1 MWYTPKNRNRNLERE
16 AFTLNSVADVWENVL
31 KQMRGALSDTTINT
45 WFDEI
50 EPVDI
55 LGNKLILHCGNDFKR
70 GYIKSLFTANIQEA
84 LQNLFSH
91 PFEVETLDDE
101 EYRKFQGGATDPFG
115 AHTSERFTFETFVV
129 GPSNKLAWAASKSV
143 AMYPTRNYNPLLIYG
158 DSGLGKTHLI
168 YAIANEIHQNFPRYH
183 TIYVKGD
190 ELANELVDAIQNG
203 RAATAEMRDK
213 YRKADVLL
221 VDDVQFIAGK
231 KQTQEEF
238 FHTFNSLYE
247 SGRQIVLTSDRPPH
261 EITLLEERLR
271 TRFEW
276 GLIVDVEPPDFE
288 TRVAIIRSKA
298 ASLGITFPD
307 TVSSYIAENVT
318 SNVRQL
324 EGTVNKVL
332 AYQDLLNDNTDKATV
347 RRAMQDILKQTAA
360 EFVPAPQ
367 SIIQY
372 VSRYYDLPENVIT
385 GQSRSRTA
393 SNARKIAIYL
403 IRTMTN
409 LSQDEI
415 GQLFDG
421 RDHST
426 ILYSTRQ
433 VESQIERDPRFAET
447 VRQMKTN
454 LESELAS
461 AQ

>member
-1 MWYTPKNRNRNLERE
+1 M
-16 AFTLNSVADVWENVL
+16 NSVADVWENVL
-31 KQMRGALSDTTINT
+31 TQMRGALSDTTINT

-50 EPVDI
+50 EPLDI
-55 LGNKLILHCGNDFKR
+55 QGNQLVLHCGNEFKR
-70 GYIKSLFTANIQEA
+70 GYIKKLFVEDIQNA
-84 LQNLFSH
+84 MRNLFSRE
-91 PFEVETLDDE
+91 FEVEVLDDE
-101 EYRKFQGGATDPFG
+101 EYRKYQGAGPDAFG
-115 AHTSERFTFETFVV
+115 AHTSDRFTFDTFVV

-158 DSGLGKTHLI
+158 ASGLGKTHLI

-190 ELANELVDAIQNG
+190 ELANELVDAIQAG
-203 RAATAEMRDK
+203 RAATSEMRDK

-332 AYQDLLNDNTDKATV
+332 AYRDLLDDSADRATV
-347 RRAMQDILKQTAA
+347 RRAMQDIVKRTAA
-360 EFVPAPQ
+360 EYLPSPNA
-367 SIIQY
+367 IIQH
-372 VSRYYDLPENVIT
+372 VSDYYDLPPDVVT
-385 GQSRSRTA
+385 GQSRNRSA
-393 SNARKIAIYL
+393 AAARKVAMYL
-403 IRTMTN
+403 IRVLSN
-409 LSQDEI
+409 LSLDEI

-426 ILYSTRQ
+426 VLYSLKQ
-433 VESQIERDPRFAET
+433 AESQIKRDPAFSET
-447 VRQMKTN
+447 IRQMKTN
-454 LESELAS
+454 LTECAS
-461 AQ
+461 RPRA

>member
-1 MWYTPKNRNRNLERE
+1 MERE
-16 AFTLNSVADVWENVL
+16 VFYLNSVADVWDNVL
-31 KQMRGALSDTTINT
+31 TQMRGALSDTTINT

-50 EPVDI
+50 DAVDI
-55 LGNKLILHCGNDFKR
+55 HGNTLILHCGNDFKR
-70 GYIKSLFTANIQEA
+70 GYIKSLFTENIQDA
-84 LQNLFSH
+84 MKNLFSRD
-91 PFEVETLDDE
+91 FEIKVLDDA
-101 EYRKFQGGATDPFG
+101 EYRKLQGRDADTFG
-115 AHTSERFTFETFVV
+115 VHTSARFTFDTFVV

-158 DSGLGKTHLI
+158 ESGLGKTHLI

-190 ELANELVDAIQNG
+190 ELANELVDAIQAG
-203 RAATAEMRDK
+203 RTATAEMRDK

-332 AYQDLLNDNTDKATV
+332 AYRDLLDDNTDKATV
-347 RRAMQDILKQTAA
+347 RRAMQDILKQTTA
-360 EFVPAPQ
+360 EYVPTPQ
-367 SIIQY
+367 RIIQY
-372 VSRYYDLPENVIT
+372 VSHCYDLAPDVVT
-385 GQSRSRTA
+385 GQSRNRNAATA
-393 SNARKIAIYL
+393 RQVAMYL

-415 GQLFDG
+415 GQRFNG

-426 ILYSTRQ
+426 VIYSLRQ
-433 VESQIERDPRFAET
+433 TEVRMRQDPAFANT
-447 VRQMKTN
+447 VREIKTN
-454 LESELAS
+454 MLSEFDAERQGAL
-461 AQ
+461 

>member
-1 MWYTPKNRNRNLERE
+1 M
-16 AFTLNSVADVWENVL
+16 NSVADVWENVL
-31 KQMRGALSDTTINT
+31 TQMRGALSDTTINT

-55 LGNKLILHCGNDFKR
+55 IGNKLILHCGNDFKR
-70 GYIKSLFTANIQEA
+70 GYIKSLFTENIQEA
-84 LQNLFSH
+84 LQNLFSRA
-91 PFEVETLDDE
+91 FEVETLDDE
-101 EYRKFQGGATDPFG
+101 EYRKFQGSAADPFG
-115 AHTSERFTFETFVV
+115 AHTSDRFTFDTFVV

-190 ELANELVDAIQNG
+190 ELANELVDAIQAG
-203 RAATAEMRDK
+203 RAATAEMREK

-261 EITLLEERLR
+261 EITLLEDRLR

-332 AYQDLLNDNTDKATV
+332 AYRDLLNDNADKSAV
-347 RRAMQDILKQTAA
+347 RRAMQDILKETAA
-360 EFVPAPQ
+360 QYVPAPQ
-367 SIIQY
+367 AVIQY
-372 VSRYYDLPENVIT
+372 VARYYDVKPDAVT
-385 GQSRSRTA
+385 GQARHKKTST
-393 SNARKIAIYL
+393 ARKVAMYL
-403 IRTMTN
+403 IRDMTN

-415 GQLFDG
+415 GQLFGG

-426 ILYSTRQ
+426 VFYATHQ
-433 VESQIERDPRFAET
+433 VELRIGRDPAFAET
-447 VRQMKTN
+447 IREMKTN
-454 LESELAS
+454 LLSESAS
-461 AQ
+461 GQ

>member
-1 MWYTPKNRNRNLERE
+1 
-16 AFTLNSVADVWENVL
+16 
-31 KQMRGALSDTTINT
+31 MRGALSDTTINT

-50 EPVDI
+50 EPLDI
-55 LGNKLILHCGNDFKR
+55 QGNQLVLHCGNEFKR
-70 GYIKSLFTANIQEA
+70 GYIKKLFVEDIQNA
-84 LQNLFSH
+84 MRNLFSRE
-91 PFEVETLDDE
+91 FEVEVLDDE
-101 EYRKFQGGATDPFG
+101 EYRKYQGAGPDAFG
-115 AHTSERFTFETFVV
+115 AHTSDRFTFDTFVV

-158 DSGLGKTHLI
+158 ASGLGKTHLI

-190 ELANELVDAIQNG
+190 ELANELVDAIQAG
-203 RAATAEMRDK
+203 RAATSEMRDK

-332 AYQDLLNDNTDKATV
+332 AYRDLLDDSADRATV
-347 RRAMQDILKQTAA
+347 RRAMQDIVKRTAA
-360 EFVPAPQ
+360 EYLPSPNA
-367 SIIQY
+367 IIQH
-372 VSRYYDLPENVIT
+372 VSDYYDLPPDVVT
-385 GQSRSRTA
+385 GQSRNRSA
-393 SNARKIAIYL
+393 AAARKVAMYL
-403 IRTMTN
+403 IRVLSN
-409 LSQDEI
+409 LSLDEI

-426 ILYSTRQ
+426 VLYSLKQ
-433 VESQIERDPRFAET
+433 AESQIKRDPAFSET
-447 VRQMKTN
+447 IRQMKTN
-454 LESELAS
+454 LTECAS
-461 AQ
+461 RPRA

>member
-1 MWYTPKNRNRNLERE
+1 M
-16 AFTLNSVADVWENVL
+16 NSVADVWENVL
-31 KQMRGALSDTTINT
+31 TQMRGALSDTTINT

-55 LGNKLILHCGNDFKR
+55 LGSKLILHCGNGFKR
-70 GYIKSLFTANIQEA
+70 GYIKSLFTENIRDA
-84 LQNLFSH
+84 MKNLFSRE
-91 PFEVETLDDE
+91 FEIEVLDDE
-101 EYRKFQGGATDPFG
+101 EYRKFQGSAADPFG
-115 AHTSERFTFETFVV
+115 VHTSERFTFDTFVV

-190 ELANELVDAIQNG
+190 ELANELVDAIQGG
-203 RAATAEMRDK
+203 RAATAEMREK

-307 TVSSYIAENVT
+307 AVSSYIAENVT

-332 AYQDLLNDNTDKATV
+332 AYRELLNDHTDKATV
-347 RRAMQDILKQTAA
+347 RRAMQDILKETAA
-360 EFVPAPQ
+360 EYVPAPQ
-367 SIIQY
+367 NIIEY
-372 VSRYYDLPENVIT
+372 VARYYDISAAVVT
-385 GQSRSRTA
+385 GQSRNRAAVT
-393 SNARKIAIYL
+393 ARKVAIYL
-403 IRTMTN
+403 IRTLTD
-409 LSQDEI
+409 LSQDDI
-415 GQLFDG
+415 GQLFGG

-426 ILYSTRQ
+426 VLYSTRQ
-433 VESQIERDPRFAET
+433 VEQRLGRDPAFAET
-447 VRQMKTN
+447 VREMKTN
-454 LESELAS
+454 LLSEFAS
-461 AQ
+461 GQQSAP

>member
-1 MWYTPKNRNRNLERE
+1 M
-16 AFTLNSVADVWENVL
+16 NSVADVWENVL
-31 KQMRGALSDTTINT
+31 TQMRGALSDTTINT

-50 EPVDI
+50 EPIDI

-70 GYIKSLFTANIQEA
+70 GYIKSLFTENIQDA
-84 LQNLFSH
+84 MKNLFSRT
-91 PFEVETLDDE
+91 FEIEVLDDE
-101 EYRKFQGGATDPFG
+101 EYRKFQGDAANPFG
-115 AHTSERFTFETFVV
+115 GHTSDRFTFDTFVV

-168 YAIANEIHQNFPRYH
+168 YAIANEIHQNFPRYQ

-190 ELANELVDAIQNG
+190 ELANELVDAIQAG
-203 RAATAEMRDK
+203 RAATAEMREK

-261 EITLLEERLR
+261 EITLLEDRLR

-288 TRVAIIRSKA
+288 TRMAIVRSKA

-324 EGTVNKVL
+324 EGTVNKL
-332 AYQDLLNDNTDKATV
+332 MAYQDLLNGNANKAAV
-347 RRAMQDILKQTAA
+347 KRAMQDILKETAA
-360 EFVPAPQ
+360 EYVPTPET
-367 SIIQY
+367 IIQS
-372 VSRYYDLPENVIT
+372 VARYYDTEPEAVT
-385 GQSRSRTA
+385 GQGRYKKVST
-393 SNARKIAIYL
+393 ARKVAIYL
-403 IRTMTN
+403 IRELTG
-409 LSQDEI
+409 LSLDDI
-415 GQLFDG
+415 GQLFSG
-421 RDHST
+421 RDHT
-426 ILYSTRQ
+426 TVMYSTRQ
-433 VESQIERDPRFAET
+433 AESQIERDPAFAET
-447 VRQMKTN
+447 VREIRTN
-454 LESELAS
+454 LLSNFAS
-461 AQ
+461 GQ